1 MKSTEALTL
10 NAWLLKIAQQHPQ
23 AIDLGLER
31 VAQVAKRMGFVSV
44 PGGLSLGTV
53 SIVVGGTNGK
63 GSCCAILES
72 ILLASGFRVAK
83 YTSPHLL
90 KFNERLRL
98 NGEDISDEAL
108 IAAFERVD
116 AARGD
121 TTLTYF
127 EFTTLAIFDVI
138 RGAAPDVAILE
149 IGLGG
154 RLDAVNLVASDCAV
168 LTSVDLDHQAYLGD
182 TREEI
187 GWEKAH
193 IARSGKPFIVADPLP
208 PASVDAVSKEIGAD
222 VWQAGRDFNFQG
234 DQLQW
239 GWAGRGVR
247 RNAMAY
253 PALRGVNQLLN
264 ASAALAALAALKD
277 KIPVTQGAVR
287 QGLALVELPG
297 RFQVLP
303 GQPAVVLDVAHNPH
317 AAGVLAANLDQMG
330 FFPNTHAVTGMLS
343 DKDAAEVFR
352 RLADRVDHWHLA
364 DLSDADASG
373 RGRSAESLQS
383 VLLAAAPKAQA
394 TCYPGPA
401 QAFVA
406 ARSAAEAGD
415 RIVVFGSF
423 LTVAQVIDQVINM
436 RHAR

>member
-1 MKSTEALTL
+1 LKSAEALTL

-138 RGAAPDVAILE
+138 RRAAPDVAILE

-154 RLDAVNLVASDCAV
+154 RLDAVNLVASD
-168 LTSVDLDHQAYLGD
+168 
-182 TREEI
+182 
-187 GWEKAH
+187 W
-193 IARSGKPFIVADPLP
+193 
-208 PASVDAVSKEIGAD
+208 
-222 VWQAGRDFNFQG
+222 
-234 DQLQW
+234 
-239 GWAGRGVR
+239 
-247 RNAMAY
+247 
-253 PALRGVNQLLN
+253 
-264 ASAALAALAALKD
+264 
-277 KIPVTQGAVR
+277 
-287 QGLALVELPG
+287 
-297 RFQVLP
+297 
-303 GQPAVVLDVAHNPH
+303 
-317 AAGVLAANLDQMG
+317 
-330 FFPNTHAVTGMLS
+330 
-343 DKDAAEVFR
+343 
-352 RLADRVDHWHLA
+352 
-364 DLSDADASG
+364 SG
-373 RGRSAESLQS
+373 R
-383 VLLAAAPKAQA
+383 QA
-394 TCYPGPA
+394 
-401 QAFVA
+401 
-406 ARSAAEAGD
+406 
-415 RIVVFGSF
+415 
-423 LTVAQVIDQVINM
+423 
-436 RHAR
+436 